1 MIDNKYTKMA
11 NMIREKMAI
20 EGEKIINNFSGTK
33 EDKEEITKFIK
44 NRCEALNKMN
54 DKLLVQNFF
63 RV

>member
-11 NMIREKMAI
+11 NMIREKMTM
-20 EGEKIINNFSGTK
+20 EGEKIINNFTGTE
-33 EDKEEITKFIK
+33 EDKKEITKFIK

>member
-11 NMIREKMAI
+11 NMIREKMAM
-20 EGEKIINNFSGTK
+20 EGEKIINNFTGTE

>member
-11 NMIREKMAI
+11 NMIREKMAM
-20 EGEKIINNFSGTK
+20 EGEKIINNFTGTEK
-33 EDKEEITKFIK
+33 DKEEITKFIK

>member
-11 NMIREKMAI
+11 NMIREKMVM
-20 EGEKIINNFSGTK
+20 EGEKIINNFTGTE

>member
-11 NMIREKMAI
+11 NMIREKMI
-20 EGEKIINNFSGTK
+20 MEGEKIISNFTGTE
-33 EDKEEITKFIK
+33 EDKKEITKFIK

>member
-11 NMIREKMAI
+11 NMIREKMAM
-20 EGEKIINNFSGTK
+20 EGEKIINNFTGAE